1 MERRTYAP
9 KKAEVQRD
17 WYVVDA
23 DGKTLGRLASIVAQI
38 LRGKTKAHFAPH
50 VDVGD
55 FVIVVNAEKVV
66 VTGKK
71 ETQKHYY
78 RHSGYPGGF
87 KAISLRD
94 VRARHPERIIESAV
108 RGMLPRNVLGEQ
120 QLKKL
125 KVYAG
130 PRHPHQTQMPRE
142 LNAELV
148 EKSGALRHAT
158 DRVERGAR

>member
-1 MERRTYAP
+1 MERRTYSP
-9 KKAEVQRD
+9 KKNDVTRA
-17 WYVVDA
+17 WWVVDA
-23 DGKTLGRLASIVAQI
+23 EGKTLGRLASVIAQA
-38 LRGKTKAHFAPH
+38 LRGKTKPQWAPH

-55 FVIVVNAEKVV
+55 FVVVVNAEKVV

-87 KAISLRD
+87 KAIPLRD
-94 VRARHPERIIESAV
+94 VRQRHPERIIESAV

-130 PRHPHQTQMPRE
+130 PEHPHAAQQPRE
-142 LNAELV
+142 LPVDTLDQA
-148 EKSGALRHAT
+148 GALRHA
-158 DRVERGAR
+158 G